1 MSLSSLVDK
10 PLMQNPLSGGS
21 LPTALKQADPN
32 NLIAGYTPPTGGG
45 LESSFDSGGFKPLS
59 GTSFDLLELSNR
71 DSNNE
76 RQYFYN
82 KDLNRLFNMPMG
94 VRMSA
99 PKGFESVTKNQYE
112 DFANKGATLQ
122 KASVFTD
129 AMGGGYNL
137 DLPRLTSGPNSGQV
151 DRTSPEFL
159 YYYGDQQQPKLPP
172 KLSLGSTMPTQEEG
186 IPGAS
191 GSNIPLT
198 SGPADPAN
206 LGSAK
211 VGIFPFP
218 GMDSTETATVSNPM
232 QTGDQGL
239 MDRLTSLEQGI
250 GSLQNQIANLFQ
262 TQQTS
267 DPFGLGSFM
276 NTRRF

>member
-10 PLMQNPLSGGS
+10 PLMQNPLAGGS
-21 LPTALKQADPN
+21 LPTTLKQADPN

-94 VRMSA
+94 VRMAA
-99 PKGFESVTKNQYE
+99 PKGFESVNKNQYE
-112 DFANKGATLQ
+112 DYGNKGATLQ
-122 KASVFTD
+122 GASMFTD

-137 DLPRLTSGPNSGQV
+137 DLPRLTSGPNSGGL
-151 DRTSPEFL
+151 DRNSPEFL

-172 KLSLGSTMPTQEEG
+172 KLSLGPTMPTQEEG

-191 GSNIPLT
+191 GSNIPLNNFP
-198 SGPADPAN
+198 GNPNRKPADPAN
-206 LGSAK
+206 LPEFGRPPSM
-211 VGIFPFP
+211 F
-218 GMDSTETATVSNPM
+218 SNTE
-232 QTGDQGL
+232 
-239 MDRLTSLEQGI
+239 GI
-250 GSLQNQIANLFQ
+250 GSLIGFEPIDQ
-262 TQQTS
+262 TFNGRQTFNNEQAFNEYVDS
-267 DPFGLGSFM
+267 LVNERLKDFFGGIM
-276 NTRRF
+276 GAIDV

>member
-1 MSLSSLVDK
+1 MSLASLVDK
-10 PLMQNPLSGGS
+10 PLMQNPLAGGS
-21 LPTALKQADPN
+21 LPTTLKQADPN

-94 VRMSA
+94 VRMAA

-112 DFANKGATLQ
+112 DFASKGATLQ
-122 KASVFTD
+122 KASMFTD

-186 IPGAS
+186 IPRAS
-191 GSNIPLT
+191 GSNVPLGGIQT
-198 SGPADPAN
+198 PP
-206 LGSAK
+206 SAM
-211 VGIFPFP
+211 P
-218 GMDSTETATVSNPM
+218 TVPM
-232 QTGDQGL
+232 VEGAVQTPLSGDQGL

-262 TQQTS
+262 MGQAS
-267 DPFGLGSFM
+267 DPFGLGGFM
-276 NTRRF
+276 NQRRF